1 MYNVLNE
8 RLIPVCFAVLVD
20 DVFQPQMYLYQ
31 KMQSSTWTTTTTTTN
46 LVFAHQNKTMLM
58 TPFKSNKSPRVK
70 SNIMRLIII

>member
-31 KMQSSTWTTTTTTTN
+31 KMQSSTWTTTTTTN